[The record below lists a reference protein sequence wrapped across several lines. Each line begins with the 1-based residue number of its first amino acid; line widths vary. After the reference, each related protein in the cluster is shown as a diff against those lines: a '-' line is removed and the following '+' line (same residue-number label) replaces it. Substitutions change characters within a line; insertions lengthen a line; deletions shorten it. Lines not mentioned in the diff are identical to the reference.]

1 MLPCCLTLQPTCAN
15 LLIAIARSTDQPHAL
30 QGSVIIWQR
39 ATVAAK
45 SLQDGTPVLRERNEC
60 TVLHDDI
67 IGDKFW
73 AQNAQL
79 LRSK

>member
-1 MLPCCLTLQPTCAN
+1 M
-15 LLIAIARSTDQPHAL
+15 
-30 QGSVIIWQR
+30 
-39 ATVAAK
+39 AAK

-79 LRSK
+79 LRPK